1 MRMTSRFGLLLL
13 GWFAALWVGAA
24 EVTDVRLSTEAERT
38 RLVLDL
44 DAPVDH
50 KLFTLSN
57 PDRVVLD
64 LERTRLDTGG
74 LDNAAGGPIRNLRHG
89 VRNGHD
95 LRLVLDLSGPVKP
108 RSFLLKPDQQSG
120 HRLVID
126 LETPGQAAG
135 RAPARPVKSVDQIRS
150 PRDLVVAVD
159 PGHGGKD
166 PGARGTHG
174 THEKEVVLQI
184 ARRLARQIDAEPGMR
199 AVLTRED
206 DRFLSLRQRMD
217 VARRHDAD
225 LFVSIHADAFRD
237 RRVQGSSVYVL
248 SRRGASSEMARILAQ
263 SENASDLAGGV
274 SLNDKDELLRSVILD
289 LSQSASIEASLEVAD
304 NVLSGLKRVG
314 KVHKDDVQQ
323 AGFVVLKSPDIP
335 SILVETAFISN
346 PGEERKLK
354 QAAHQDKLARAML
367 AGIRNY
373 FYSNPPPGT
382 YVAMHNPREHVIRRG
397 DTLSEIASRYNV
409 SLRALRATNGINGDR
424 VYVGQTL
431 RIPEAGEG

>member
-1 MRMTSRFGLLLL
+1 MRMTSRFGFLLL
-13 GWFAALWVGAA
+13 GWLTALWVGAA
-24 EVTDVRLSTEAERT
+24 EVTDVRVWADAERT

-44 DAPVDH
+44 DAPVEH
-50 KLFTLSN
+50 KLFTLSA
-57 PDRVVLD
+57 PDRVVVD
-64 LERTRLDTGG
+64 LEGARLRADNLDDT
-74 LDNAAGGPIRNLRHG
+74 ASGPIRNLRHG
-89 VRNGHD
+89 VRNGRD
-95 LRLVLDLSGPVKP
+95 LRLVLDLTGPVKP

-120 HRLVID
+120 HRLVVD
-126 LETPGQAAG
+126 LENPGQA
-135 RAPARPVKSVDQIRS
+135 RRSPERPTKSVDQIRA
-150 PRDLVVAVD
+150 PRDLVIAVD

-166 PGARGTHG
+166 PGARGSHG
-174 THEKEVVLQI
+174 TNEKQVVLEI
-184 ARRLARQIDAEPGMR
+184 ARRLARHIDQEPGMR
-199 AVLTRED
+199 AVLTRD
-206 DRFLSLRQRMD
+206 GDRFLSLRQRMD
-217 VARRHDAD
+217 IARDHDAD

-263 SENASDLAGGV
+263 SENAADLAGGV

-304 NVLSGLKRVG
+304 NVLQGLKQVG
-314 KVHKDDVQQ
+314 KVHKDHVQQ

-346 PGEERKLK
+346 PSEERKLR

-382 YVAMHNPREHVIRRG
+382 YVAMHNPREYVIRRG

-409 SLRALRATNGINGDR
+409 SLSLLRAANGLTTDR

-431 RIPEAGEG
+431 RIPDVGEG

>member
-1 MRMTSRFGLLLL
+1 MTSRFGFLLL
-13 GWFAALWVGAA
+13 GWLTALWVGAA
-24 EVTDVRLSTEAERT
+24 EVTDVRVWADAECT

-44 DAPVDH
+44 DAPVEH
-50 KLFTLSN
+50 KLFTLSA
-57 PDRVVLD
+57 PDRVVVD
-64 LERTRLDTGG
+64 LEGARLRADN
-74 LDNAAGGPIRNLRHG
+74 LDDAASGPIRNLRHG
-89 VRNGHD
+89 VRNGRD
-95 LRLVLDLSGPVKP
+95 LRLVIDLSGPVKP

-120 HRLVID
+120 HRLVVD
-126 LETPGQAAG
+126 LETPGQA
-135 RAPARPVKSVDQIRS
+135 RRSPERPTKSVDQIRA
-150 PRDLVVAVD
+150 PRDLVIAVD

-166 PGARGTHG
+166 PGARGSHG
-174 THEKEVVLQI
+174 TNEKQVVLEI
-184 ARRLARQIDAEPGMR
+184 ARRLARHIDQEPGMR
-199 AVLTRED
+199 AIMTRD
-206 DRFLSLRQRMD
+206 GDRFLSLRQRMD
-217 VARRHDAD
+217 IARDHDAD

-263 SENASDLAGGV
+263 SENAADLAGGV

-304 NVLSGLKRVG
+304 NVLQGLKQVG
-314 KVHKDDVQQ
+314 KVHKDHVQQ

-346 PGEERKLK
+346 PSEERKLK

-409 SLRALRATNGINGDR
+409 SLRALRATNGLNSDR

-431 RIPEAGEG
+431 RIPGAGEG

>member
-1 MRMTSRFGLLLL
+1 MRVTSRFGLLLL
-13 GWFAALWVGAA
+13 GWFTALWVGAA
-24 EVTDVRLSTEAERT
+24 EITDVRVWTDAGHT

-44 DAPVDH
+44 DAPVEH
-50 KLFTLSN
+50 KLFTLSA
-57 PDRVVLD
+57 PDRVVID
-64 LERTRLDTGG
+64 LERTRLDAGK
-74 LDNAAGGPIRNLRHG
+74 LEAAASGPIRDLRHG
-89 VRNGHD
+89 VRNGRD
-95 LRLVLDLSGPVKP
+95 LRLVLDLSGPAKTK
-108 RSFLLKPDQQSG
+108 SFLLKPDEQSG
-120 HRLVID
+120 HRLVVD
-126 LETPGQAAG
+126 LETSA
-135 RAPARPVKSVDQIRS
+135 RVSRSNSRPVKSVDQMRS
-150 PRDLVVAVD
+150 PRDLVVAID

-184 ARRLARQIDAEPGMR
+184 ARRLAREVDAEPGMR

-217 VARRHDAD
+217 VARRRDAD

-237 RRVQGSSVYVL
+237 RRVRGSSVYVL

-304 NVLSGLKRVG
+304 NVLSGLKRIG
-314 KVHKDDVQQ
+314 RVHKDDVQQ

-335 SILVETAFISN
+335 SILVEAAFISN
-346 PGEERKLK
+346 PDEERKLK
-354 QAAHQDKLARAML
+354 QAAHQDKLARAMV

-409 SLRALRATNGINGDR
+409 SLQALRATNGINGDR

>member
-1 MRMTSRFGLLLL
+1 MRMTRRFAFLVL
-13 GWFAALWVGAA
+13 GWCVSLWAVAA
-24 EVTDVRLSTEAERT
+24 EVTDVRVSADAERT

-44 DAPVDH
+44 DAPVEH
-50 KLFTLSN
+50 KLFTLSG
-57 PDRVVLD
+57 PERVVVD
-64 LERTRLDTGG
+64 LEGARLSADKLEG
-74 LDNAAGGPIRNLRHG
+74 AASGPIRNLRHG
-89 VRNGHD
+89 VRDGRD
-95 LRLVLDLSGPVKP
+95 LRLVLDLTGPVKA
-108 RSFLLKPDQQSG
+108 RSFLLKPDQASG
-120 HRLVID
+120 HRLVVD
-126 LETPGQAAG
+126 LETPGQAR
-135 RAPARPVKSVDQIRS
+135 RAPDRPVKSVDQIRS
-150 PRDLVVAVD
+150 PRDLVIAID

-174 THEKEVVLQI
+174 TNEKQVVLEI
-184 ARRLARQIDAEPGMR
+184 ARRLARHVNAEPGMR
-199 AVLTRED
+199 AVLTRD
-206 DRFLSLRQRMD
+206 GDRFLSLRQRMD
-217 VARRHDAD
+217 IAREHDAD

-263 SENASDLAGGV
+263 SENAADLAGGV

-304 NVLSGLKRVG
+304 NVLQGLQQVG
-314 KVHKDDVQQ
+314 RVHKDHVQQ

-354 QAAHQDKLARAML
+354 QAGHQEKLARAML

-382 YVAMHNPREHVIRRG
+382 YVAMHNPREYVIRHG

-409 SLRALRATNGINGDR
+409 SLQALRATNGITGDR
-424 VYVGQTL
+424 LYVGQTL

>member
-1 MRMTSRFGLLLL
+1 MTSRFGFLLL
-13 GWFAALWVGAA
+13 GWLTALWVGAA
-24 EVTDVRLSTEAERT
+24 EVTDVRVWADAERT

-44 DAPVDH
+44 DAPVEH
-50 KLFTLSN
+50 KLFTLSA
-57 PDRVVLD
+57 PDRVVVD
-64 LERTRLDTGG
+64 LEGARLRADN
-74 LDNAAGGPIRNLRHG
+74 LDDAASGPIRNLRHG
-89 VRNGHD
+89 VRNGRD
-95 LRLVLDLSGPVKP
+95 LRLVIDLSGPIKP

-120 HRLVID
+120 HRLVVD
-126 LETPGQAAG
+126 LETPGQAR
-135 RAPARPVKSVDQIRS
+135 RAPERPTKSVDQIRA
-150 PRDLVVAVD
+150 PRDLVIAVD

-166 PGARGTHG
+166 PGARGSHG
-174 THEKEVVLQI
+174 TNEKQVVLEI
-184 ARRLARQIDAEPGMR
+184 ARRLARHIDQEPGMR
-199 AVLTRED
+199 AIMTRD
-206 DRFLSLRQRMD
+206 GDRFLSLRQRMD
-217 VARRHDAD
+217 IARDHDAD

-263 SENASDLAGGV
+263 SENAADLAGGV

-304 NVLSGLKRVG
+304 NVLQGLKQVG
-314 KVHKDDVQQ
+314 KVHKDHVQQ

-346 PGEERKLK
+346 PSEERKLK
-354 QAAHQDKLARAML
+354 QASHQDKLARAML

-409 SLRALRATNGINGDR
+409 SLRALRATNGLNSDR

-431 RIPEAGEG
+431 RIPGAGEG

>member
-1 MRMTSRFGLLLL
+1 MRMTSRFGFLLL
-13 GWFAALWVGAA
+13 GWLTAVWVGAA
-24 EVTDVRLSTEAERT
+24 EVTDVRVWADAERT

-44 DAPVDH
+44 DAPVEH
-50 KLFTLSN
+50 KLFTLSA
-57 PDRVVLD
+57 PDRVVVD
-64 LERTRLDTGG
+64 LEGARLRADN
-74 LDNAAGGPIRNLRHG
+74 LDNTASGPIRNLRHG
-89 VRNGHD
+89 VRNGRD
-95 LRLVLDLSGPVKP
+95 LRLVLDLTGPVKP

-120 HRLVID
+120 HRLVVD
-126 LETPGQAAG
+126 LETPGQA
-135 RAPARPVKSVDQIRS
+135 RRSPERPTKSVDQIRA
-150 PRDLVVAVD
+150 PRDLVIAID

-166 PGARGTHG
+166 PGARGSHG
-174 THEKEVVLQI
+174 TNEKQVVLEI
-184 ARRLARQIDAEPGMR
+184 ARRLARHIDQEPGMR
-199 AVLTRED
+199 AILTRD
-206 DRFLSLRQRMD
+206 GDRFLSLRQRMD
-217 VARRHDAD
+217 IARDHDAD

-263 SENASDLAGGV
+263 SENAADLAGGV

-304 NVLSGLKRVG
+304 NVLQGLKQVG
-314 KVHKDDVQQ
+314 KVHKDHVQQ

-346 PGEERKLK
+346 PSEERKLR

-382 YVAMHNPREHVIRRG
+382 YVAMHNPREYVIRRG

-409 SLRALRATNGINGDR
+409 SLRVLRAANGLTTDR

-431 RIPEAGEG
+431 RIPDVGEG

>member
-1 MRMTSRFGLLLL
+1 MTSRFGFLLL
-13 GWFAALWVGAA
+13 GWLTAVWVGAA
-24 EVTDVRLSTEAERT
+24 EVTDVRVWADAERT

-44 DAPVDH
+44 DAPVEH
-50 KLFTLSN
+50 TLFTLSA
-57 PDRVVLD
+57 PDRVVID
-64 LERTRLDTGG
+64 LEGARLRADNLDDT
-74 LDNAAGGPIRNLRHG
+74 ASGPIRNLRHG
-89 VRNGHD
+89 VRNGRD
-95 LRLVLDLSGPVKP
+95 LRLVLDLTGPVKP

-120 HRLVID
+120 HRLVVD
-126 LETPGQAAG
+126 LETPGQARRSPG
-135 RAPARPVKSVDQIRS
+135 RPTKSVDQMRA
-150 PRDLVVAVD
+150 PRDLVIAVD

-166 PGARGTHG
+166 PGARGSHG
-174 THEKEVVLQI
+174 TNEKQVVLEI
-184 ARRLARQIDAEPGMR
+184 ARRLARHIDQEPGMR
-199 AVLTRED
+199 AVLTRD
-206 DRFLSLRQRMD
+206 GDRFLSLRQRMD
-217 VARRHDAD
+217 IARDHDAD

-263 SENASDLAGGV
+263 SENAADLAGGV

-304 NVLSGLKRVG
+304 NVLQGLKQVG
-314 KVHKDDVQQ
+314 RVHKDHVQQ

-346 PGEERKLK
+346 PSEERKLR

-382 YVAMHNPREHVIRRG
+382 YVAMHNPREYVIRHG

-409 SLRALRATNGINGDR
+409 SLRVLRATNGIRGDR
-424 VYVGQTL
+424 LYVGQTL
-431 RIPEAGEG
+431 RIPGAGEG